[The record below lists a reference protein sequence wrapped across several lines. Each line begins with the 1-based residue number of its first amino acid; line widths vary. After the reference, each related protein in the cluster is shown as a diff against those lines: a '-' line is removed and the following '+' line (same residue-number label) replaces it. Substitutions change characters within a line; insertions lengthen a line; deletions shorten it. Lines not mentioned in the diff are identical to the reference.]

1 GGSPP
6 VARVAD
12 WSEQHGWQC
21 RTCQHIFGKHTEGT
35 RHADVDRHQQG
46 KKHRSVA
53 PDRTGFR

>member
-35 RHADVDRHQQG
+35 RHADVDRHEQG
-46 KKHRSVA
+46 KKHRS
-53 PDRTGFR
+53 